1 MMLRRLLALLGLS
14 RPKAPEPDWTNVI
27 DLGEERIK
35 RMAVL
40 FIGYMSERDVA
51 RRTQEQP

>member
-1 MMLRRLLALLGLS
+1 MLRRLLALLGLS
-14 RPKAPEPDWTNVI
+14 RPKAPEPDWTNVV

-35 RMAVL
+35 RMPIMLV
-40 FIGYMSERDVA
+40 GYTSERDIA